1 MFNLS
6 NPTPENL
13 NALFDK
19 RDNAYN
25 FAFKHIVD
33 IAQSRKNAN
42 PEQPVLTT
50 DIENV
55 AIIRLQL
62 QKDVPDCLDGGIV
75 FRAMFDAC
83 ATVNQIQ

>member
-1 MFNLS
+1 MFNLA

-13 NALFDK
+13 NALFEK

-25 FAFKHIVD
+25 YALGHIAD
-33 IAQSRKNAN
+33 IAQSRKQAN

-50 DIENV
+50 DIETV

-62 QKDVPDCLDGGIV
+62 QPDVPECLDGGIV

-83 ATVNQIQ
+83 ASVNQIQ